1 MLQLSRCRRRPL
13 PAPILGLTVTVLTV
27 FASAA
32 SAATVPLNGRTFDAA
47 CSAASAGDTIT
58 VPAGSYGSQTLK
70 CTKAV
75 TLQGEGASTVVN
87 YLNFS
92 AANGPTVTGM
102 RFVTGLMS
110 SGSKNVAVTNSTI
123 NNQTYIENTNG
134 MVFDHIMWEPATAGQ
149 VWENGDIV
157 DIFPDRNN
165 APDHNITIQDS
176 TLHGLRSPTS
186 TAHSDA
192 IQLYNNGQPH
202 TGIKLLRNKFYDNEC
217 INLRTNPGD
226 DVTIENNSFGDS
238 YKGISGCGW
247 YAIDVGYANIVA
259 RNNTFPGTQ
268 EIQETP
274 TTSGIHQ
281 AWTNNAGAGFSA
293 GCGSGGA
300 SGATMSHNIWT
311 EQKCGTSDKQVSSI
325 KVNSDGS
332 PQSGSPLIDAGDSA
346 SYPAA
351 DVLGNARYAGL
362 APDVGAYE
370 TGSIGTPPP
379 PPPADTTPPETTIT
393 SAPADGES
401 TSASV
406 AFTSSETGST
416 FECKLDGG
424 SYANCTSPKAY
435 NSLAV
440 GSHTVSV
447 RATDAAGN
455 TDTTP
460 ASATWTISTPPP
472 PADTTPP
479 ETTITSAPADGES
492 TSASVA
498 FTSSETGSTFECK
511 LDGGSYANCTSPKA
525 YNSLAVGS
533 HTVSVR
539 ATDAAGNTD
548 TTPASATWT
557 ISTPPPPADTTPPET
572 TITSAPANGTSTS
585 GAFAFNSSEAGSTF
599 ECKLDGDAYAACTS
613 PQSYTDVAVG
623 SHTFSVRATDAAGNT
638 DTSPD
643 TATWTISTVPP
654 ADTTAPET
662 TITSAP
668 ADGTSTS
675 ASIAFSSS
683 EAGSTFACKL
693 DSGSYASC
701 TSPKA
706 YNSLA
711 TGSHTF
717 SVRATDAAGN
727 TDASPDTATWTIS
740 TVPPA
745 DTTAPAVTISSKPT
759 SGTVDTTASF
769 GFSGSD
775 DTTPAD
781 ALTFR
786 CKLDSGSYGS
796 CTSPK
801 GYSGLGVGSH
811 TFSVRATD
819 GAHNQSVAA
828 TATWTIVAPDTTDPT
843 VTITSQPSALIPSL
857 STSASFAFTGDD
869 DTTPA
874 NALTFHCTLDGA
886 AAADCTSPAAVDNL
900 GLGLHT
906 FAVTATDAAGNVS
919 APASASWTV
928 IAVPPPPAPTPD
940 PAPAPV
946 PSTPIPDPTSTPT
959 DTTPPPVAAP
969 LIPPTLSLLKPT
981 SGTRFRSSLKAS
993 AAATDDQ
1000 AVDHVEFWLDSKRF
1014 AYDTRAPYAGTLD
1027 TDKVKVGNHTLVA
1040 RAIDNQGLSSSLGTV
1055 VQRVTGASTASSK
1068 PVQVAATSDDT
1079 STALLATGPKSGTVA
1094 IGLTTCGDGQAKV
1107 VKTLAVRLS
1116 KTGRA
1121 GLSVPDGSYCVASV
1135 TLTK

>member
-1 MLQLSRCRRRPL
+1 
-13 PAPILGLTVTVLTV
+13 
-27 FASAA
+27 
-32 SAATVPLNGRTFDAA
+32 
-47 CSAASAGDTIT
+47 
-58 VPAGSYGSQTLK
+58 
-70 CTKAV
+70 
-75 TLQGEGASTVVN
+75 
-87 YLNFS
+87 
-92 AANGPTVTGM
+92 M

-370 TGSIGTPPP
+370 TGSIGTPP
-379 PPPADTTPPETTIT
+379 
-393 SAPADGES
+393 
-401 TSASV
+401 
-406 AFTSSETGST
+406 
-416 FECKLDGG
+416 
-424 SYANCTSPKAY
+424 
-435 NSLAV
+435 
-440 GSHTVSV
+440 
-447 RATDAAGN
+447 
-455 TDTTP
+455 
-460 ASATWTISTPPP
+460 PPP

>member
-75 TLQGEGASTVVN
+75 TLQGEGVATVVN

-281 AWTNNAGAGFSA
+281 TWTNNAGAGFSA

-346 SYPAA
+346 NYPAA

-406 AFTSSETGST
+406 AFTSSEIGST

-424 SYANCTSPKAY
+424 SYASCTSPKAY

-440 GSHTVSV
+440 GSHTMSV

-455 TDTTP
+455 TDTSP
-460 ASATWTISTPPP
+460 ASATWT
-472 PADTTPP
+472 
-479 ETTITSAPADGES
+479 
-492 TSASVA
+492 V
-498 FTSSETGSTFECK
+498 SS
-511 LDGGSYANCTSPKA
+511 
-525 YNSLAVGS
+525 
-533 HTVSVR
+533 
-539 ATDAAGNTD
+539 
-548 TTPASATWT
+548 
-557 ISTPPPPADTTPPET
+557 PPPPADTTPPET

-585 GAFAFNSSEAGSTF
+585 GAFAFSSSEAGSTF
-599 ECKLDGDAYAACTS
+599 ECKLDSDAYAACTS
-613 PQSYTDVAVG
+613 PKSYTDVAVGSHTFSVRATDTAGNTDTSPDTTTWTVSAVPPADTTAPETTITSAPADGESTSASVAFTSSEIGSTFECKLDSGSYASCTSPKAYNSLAIG

-643 TATWTISTVPP
+643 TATWTV
-654 ADTTAPET
+654 
-662 TITSAP
+662 SA
-668 ADGTSTS
+668 
-675 ASIAFSSS
+675 
-683 EAGSTFACKL
+683 
-693 DSGSYASC
+693 
-701 TSPKA
+701 
-706 YNSLA
+706 
-711 TGSHTF
+711 
-717 SVRATDAAGN
+717 
-727 TDASPDTATWTIS
+727 
-740 TVPPA
+740 VPPA

-786 CKLDSGSYGS
+786 CKLDGGSYGN

-801 GYSGLGVGSH
+801 GYSGLAVGSH

-843 VTITSQPSALIPSL
+843 VTITSQPSALVPSL

-869 DTTPA
+869 DRTPA
-874 NALTFHCTLDGA
+874 NALTFRCTLDGA

-906 FAVTATDAAGNVS
+906 FTVTATDATGNVS

-928 IAVPPPPAPTPD
+928 IAVPAPPAPTPD

-946 PSTPIPDPTSTPT
+946 PSTPAPDPTTTPT
-959 DTTPPPVAAP
+959 DSTPPPVAAP

-981 SGTRFRSSLKAS
+981 SGTHFRSSLKAS
-993 AAATDDQ
+993 AAATDDR

-1014 AYDTRAPYAGTLD
+1014 AYDTSAPYAGTMN
-1027 TDKVKVGNHTLVA
+1027 TDKVKVGNHTLVT
-1040 RAIDNQGLSSSLGTV
+1040 RAVDDQGLSSSLGTI

-1068 PVQVAATSDDT
+1068 TVQVAATSDET

-1135 TLTK
+1135 TLSK